1 MNEHSDGIAAFAKSM
16 RHISRFASGDF
27 SGELRFWDLNT
38 KKSLFVVQAHDK
50 FVKGIAFDR
59 TGHNILSCG
68 DDSAINI
75 FNVRKALEQQMAG
88 QAIEPVNRFNSGNL
102 LTSID
107 CSLQDPYFVTGG
119 DTVQIWNQ
127 ERSSPFQNCD
137 WGIDTVSKVKFN
149 PVDTNLI
156 ACTSMDRGVYIY
168 DIRGKAGLKKT
179 IMLNKA
185 SCLAWNPQ
193 EPINFTVGNEDS
205 NAYTYDMRK
214 LEEIKIVHKDHI
226 GAILDIDYSPTGSHF
241 VTGSFDKTVRIF
253 PHNKGFSSQMYYT
266 RRMQK

>member
-1 MNEHSDGIAAFAKSM
+1 MDEHSDGIAAFAKSSQ
-16 RHISRFASGDF
+16 HISRFVSGDW

-38 KKSLFVVQAHDK
+38 KKSLFSVQAHDK
-50 FVKGIAFDR
+50 FVKSVAFDR

-68 DDSAINI
+68 DEGAINI
-75 FNVRKALEQQMAG
+75 FNVRKALEFKSEG
-88 QAIEPVNRFNSGNL
+88 KTIEPVNRLEGEGL

-107 CSLQDPYFVTGG
+107 CSMSDPYFVTGG
-119 DTVQIWNQ
+119 DTVKIWNQ
-127 ERSSPFQNCD
+127 ERNSVFQNYD

-185 SCLAWNPQ
+185 SCIAWNP
-193 EPINFTVGNEDS
+193 
-205 NAYTYDMRK
+205 
-214 LEEIKIVHKDHI
+214 
-226 GAILDIDYSPTGSHF
+226 
-241 VTGSFDKTVRIF
+241 
-253 PHNKGFSSQMYYT
+253 
-266 RRMQK
+266 

>member
-1 MNEHSDGIAAFAKSM
+1 
-16 RHISRFASGDF
+16 
-27 SGELRFWDLNT
+27 
-38 KKSLFVVQAHDK
+38 
-50 FVKGIAFDR
+50 
-59 TGHNILSCG
+59 
-68 DDSAINI
+68 
-75 FNVRKALEQQMAG
+75 MAG
-88 QAIEPVNRFNSGNL
+88 ETIEPVNRFNSGNL

-107 CSLQDPYFVTGG
+107 CSLHDPYFVTGG

-137 WGIDTVSKVKFN
+137 WGIDTVSRVKFN

-214 LEEIKIVHKDHI
+214 LEQIKIVHKDHI
-226 GAILDIDYSPTGSHF
+226 GAILDIDYAPTGSHF
-241 VTGSFDKTVRIF
+241 VTGSFDKTIRIF
-253 PHNKGFSSQMYYT
+253 PHNKGFSS
-266 RRMQK
+266 